1 MSGPEAGAQ
10 PRRDRAAD
18 FVVKV
23 WPDGAVVYDE
33 ADGSL
38 QALNPVAGEAFQ
50 RLLERPGLSP
60 LELGRLLLQDEPDA
74 DDLLMIHELLRE
86 FESMGLWERPPA

>member
-1 MSGPEAGAQ
+1 MGAA
-10 PRRDRAAD
+10 PVLAHLDRSAD

-23 WPDGAVVYDE
+23 WADGAVVYDE

-50 RLLERPGLSP
+50 RLLEQPGLSP
-60 LELGRLLLQDEPDA
+60 TALGRLLLQEEPDA
-74 DDLLMIHELLRE
+74 EDLRLVADLLRE
-86 FESMGLWERPPA
+86 FESLGLWERAPA